1 MCYLKFLLLSSSQL
15 SFSLTFLW
23 ANQKLNLKTKA
34 VYAQMR
40 EKVSDDLKFCR
51 ELRSLVSIQ
60 ISANSFV
67 NFFYEPCSEVVEVQ
81 KLMF

>member
-1 MCYLKFLLLSSSQL
+1 MCCLKSPLLSFFQL

-23 ANQKLNLKTKA
+23 TNQKLNLKSKA

-51 ELRSLVSIQ
+51 ELRFRFKLARIRLLIFFTNLV
-60 ISANSFV
+60 A
-67 NFFYEPCSEVVEVQ
+67 
-81 KLMF
+81 KW